1 MLHLVVK
8 LKTRQF
14 QSNSNLPLKFF
25 VQFVVNIKLWYEE
38 ILQSHMHVSLAI
50 VHLREVFY
58 FEHYRTKGLQ
68 IILLKLKKLQ
78 AN

>member
-38 ILQSHMHVSLAI
+38 ILQSHMHVSL
-50 VHLREVFY
+50 REVFY